1 MLTPILAVLAGLALL
16 VWSAERFVFGAAAT
30 AAALGVPTLLVGLV
44 VVGFGTSAPELLVSG
59 TAALTGNPA
68 LGVGNALGSNIANI
82 ALVLGTTAL
91 VTPLIVRSSI
101 MRREFPVLLLVTVV
115 AVVVS
120 VIGEELSRL
129 DGVILL
135 IALLAAFA
143 WLVRL
148 SLRSPDPDPLS
159 EEMEAEVPH
168 DVPVTKALIW
178 LVVGLLVLLGA
189 SRLLVWGAVSIAQT
203 LGVSDLV
210 IGLTIVAVGTSLPE
224 LAAGIASALK
234 NEPDL
239 VVGNVIGSNIFNTAG
254 VMGLPALLATLP
266 LDHSVLTRD
275 LPLVCILTIALFL
288 MSFGRRGE
296 GRIGRVKGGIL
307 LLVFVAYQ
315 ALLFQGTLA

>member
-1 MLTPILAVLAGLALL
+1 MPILAIVVGLALL

-30 AAALGVPTLLVGLV
+30 ASAFGVPTLLVGLV

-68 LGVGNALGSNIANI
+68 LGVGNALGSNVANI
-82 ALVLGTTAL
+82 ALVLGTTAVVMPL
-91 VTPLIVRSSI
+91 VVRSSI
-101 MRREFPVLLLVTVV
+101 MRREFPVLLLVTGV
-115 AVVVS
+115 AVAVS
-120 VIGEELSRL
+120 VIGAELSRL

-135 IALLAAFA
+135 LALLIAFG

-148 SLRSPDPDPLS
+148 SMRSPEPDPLS
-159 EEMEAEVPH
+159 DEMEAEVPH
-168 DVPVTKALIW
+168 DVPMGKALFW
-178 LVVGLLVLLGA
+178 LVVGLLALLGA
-189 SRLLVWGAVSIAQT
+189 SRLLVWGAVSIAQS

-210 IGLTIVAVGTSLPE
+210 IGLTVVAVGTSLPE

-266 LDHSVLTRD
+266 LDHNVLTRD
-275 LPLVCILTIALFL
+275 LPLVCILTIALFI
-288 MSFGRRGE
+288 MSLGRRGE
-296 GRIGRVKGGIL
+296 GRIGRVKGGAL
-307 LLVFVAYQ
+307 LLVFAGYQ
-315 ALLFQGTLA
+315 FILFQGATA